1 MLAYIPAPWILWDTR
16 RFFSHTTILF
26 SKSVA
31 KTILPGEQPAA
42 LGAGGLNRT
51 ESLTGSRI
59 GTGLAISIVRVN
71 IYIYIY
77 INISKKFGEHRKTPQ
92 INSVGQFRFDIK
104 ASICKGNIFCRRN
117 IHLPVVG

>member
-31 KTILPGEQPAA
+31 KTTLPGEQPAA

-59 GTGLAISIVRVN
+59 GTGLAISIVIVN
-71 IYIYIY
+71 IYIYKHIKE
-77 INISKKFGEHRKTPQ
+77 IWGTPE
-92 INSVGQFRFDIK
+92 NP
-104 ASICKGNIFCRRN
+104 AN
-117 IHLPVVG
+117 